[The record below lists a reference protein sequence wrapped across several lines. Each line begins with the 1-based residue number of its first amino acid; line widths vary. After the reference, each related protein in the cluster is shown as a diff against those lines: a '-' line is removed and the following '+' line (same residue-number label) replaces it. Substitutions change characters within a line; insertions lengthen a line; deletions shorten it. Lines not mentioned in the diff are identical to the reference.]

1 MRIRDWISDVCSS
14 ELAKVLNAAW
24 NEMTVAM
31 KAEQIASD
39 KKFADESAAALK
51 ASWGKDFE
59 ANKAYADRA
68 ADQMF
73 GDDLEELR
81 TMETKDGRF
90 VADHPVMLKALASIG
105 REMGEA
111 GIVPRLTGD
120 AAEQAHDENR
130 GQIGRESCRER
141 GAQYE

>member
-1 MRIRDWISDVCSS
+1 MRIGDWTSDVCSS
-14 ELAKVLNAAW
+14 DL
-24 NEMTVAM
+24 
-31 KAEQIASD
+31 
-39 KKFADESAAALK
+39 
-51 ASWGKDFE
+51 
-59 ANKAYADRA
+59 RA

-90 VADHPVMLKALASIG
+90 VADHPVLLKALASIG

-120 AAEQAHDENR
+120 AAEQAHDEVR
-130 GQIGRESCRER
+130 SLREKIEAAQAKGDNSTANKLYAREQELLR
-141 GAQYE
+141 SEEHTSEIQSLMRISY